1 MAIKFDL
8 FKEWIPSITDKKGRY
23 LYSGVADNDVSEEIY
38 MICRVL
44 SQYEDCLPFAN
55 IVNQKMSD
63 KIDGKLSYDFLY
75 YIIPKYKRAFVT
87 WGKTK
92 KEMEDVELVKKAFSC
107 NNERAKEYL
116 NLIFPEQLEKM
127 RSNFDTGGRA

>member
-23 LYSGVADNDVSEEIY
+23 LYSGVADSGVSEEIY

-92 KEMEDVELVKKAFSC
+92 KEMEDVELVKKAFNC

-116 NLIFPEQLEKM
+116 NLISPEQLEKM

>member
-92 KEMEDVELVKKAFSC
+92 KEMEDVELVKKAFNC

>member
-92 KEMEDVELVKKAFSC
+92 KEMEDVELVKKAFNC

-116 NLIFPEQLEKM
+116 SLISPEQLEKM
-127 RSNFDTGGRA
+127 RSNFDAGGRA

>member
-1 MAIKFDL
+1 MGIKFDL
-8 FKEWIPSITDKKGRY
+8 FKEWVPSITDKKGRY
-23 LYSGVADNDVSEEIY
+23 LYSGVAENDVSEEIY

-63 KIDGKLSYDFLY
+63 KIDAKLAYDFLY

-92 KEMEDVELVKKAFSC
+92 KEIEDVELVKKAFNC

-116 NLIFPEQLEKM
+116 NLMSPNQLEKM
-127 RSNFDTGGRA
+127 RGDFDAGGRV